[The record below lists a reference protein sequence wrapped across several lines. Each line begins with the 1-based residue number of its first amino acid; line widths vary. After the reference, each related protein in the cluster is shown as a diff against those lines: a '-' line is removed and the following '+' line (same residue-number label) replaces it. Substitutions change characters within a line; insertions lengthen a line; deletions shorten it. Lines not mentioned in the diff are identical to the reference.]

1 MAEWKVNP
9 VVLYAPD
16 GDDIDS
22 AWQKEIAQ
30 VEAIIG
36 YLNRLRT
43 GDAGSGLSVP
53 DAVAYSIKIDTS
65 TNPAT
70 IYMRNAENN
79 AYIKLGTL
87 EPHFGI
93 TGDDIGSVDAEG
105 FGKMTF
111 GKAEDR
117 PSTANPKDLYWA
129 YDEKKVYIWDN
140 GGWDTML
147 SMDYKDIEHLDEN
160 VVLKTNIALS
170 GPNKILLLDDDG
182 KANVDITG
190 SPARINGQLVK
201 VDGLAGGDV
210 LQYDAK
216 SQSWKNAPKDELTEA
231 RDVSSTGTPG
241 KIVRADTYGNMNA
254 NAKVIATKPITL
266 ATGLKDGDALVYD
279 KTADAFLNTPVA
291 TVNSSGIADINI
303 SGNAAKVA
311 GVPVK
316 TDDNLGDGQTLVYR
330 ADRNAFV
337 NESKSTVGAGQSL
350 YIKNGDDVIAT
361 YSGDKVADVDISKA
375 VYDTKYFRQPN
386 TEYAVGDR
394 VLVKALQ
401 NGLQLECKT
410 AGTTSV
416 KELDC
421 GTAKLGDAVADGSA
435 VWTVVRPQLT
445 TDSIASIAALK
456 PSVDKLP
463 YYTGTETAGLTDFT
477 DAART
482 LLSKNTAADMRDV
495 LEMDKGASA
504 SLATPRKIEL
514 TGNVTGSANFD
525 GSKDIQIA
533 TSLADAYL
541 PLSGGEVTG
550 AVNFAGGATGNWTGT
565 VRGGN
570 VAFEDKILKHFDS
583 KQDQSLDF
591 IFNCNI
597 YNYPVYLV
605 SVGTMFYRNT
615 GSSQRFINFG
625 VAALYPGSWDI
636 KWLYTK
642 ENHNF
647 IDYVGNT
654 YAITVK
660 GIAPLTI
667 NVSWKAQS
675 QDANTAFAT
684 TSVWVKSIGE

>member
-111 GKAEDR
+111 GKAENR
-117 PSTANPKDLYWA
+117 PSTANPKDLYWS
-129 YDEKKVYIWDN
+129 YDEKKIYIWDN

-170 GPNKILLLDDDG
+170 GPNKILQLDDEG

-201 VDGLAGGDV
+201 VDRLAGGDV

-231 RDVSSTGTPG
+231 RDVSSTGAPG
-241 KIVRADTYGNMNA
+241 KIVRADTYGNMLA
-254 NAKVIATKPITL
+254 NAKVIATKPVTL

-514 TGNVTGSANFD
+514 TGNVTGSADFD
-525 GSKDIQIA
+525 GSRDIQIA
-533 TSLADAYL
+533 TSLADVSALAHSLLSKTTAADMRGVIEANAQNCGGIVAESLTEPGYVKFANGLLIEWSPVAVDHAPGADGIDTAYHHYWVFPIKMSVVL
-541 PLSGGEVTG
+541 GSLATDISGNMYNPQPFCTWS
-550 AVNFAGGATGNWTGT
+550 VNDTRGININCPIGNRIAFA
-565 VRGGN
+565 
-570 VAFEDKILKHFDS
+570 L
-583 KQDQSLDF
+583 
-591 IFNCNI
+591 
-597 YNYPVYLV
+597 
-605 SVGTMFYRNT
+605 
-615 GSSQRFINFG
+615 
-625 VAALYPGSWDI
+625 
-636 KWLYTK
+636 
-642 ENHNF
+642 
-647 IDYVGNT
+647 
-654 YAITVK
+654 AI
-660 GIAPLTI
+660 GIA
-667 NVSWKAQS
+667 
-675 QDANTAFAT
+675 
-684 TSVWVKSIGE
+684 